1 MNIIKH
7 KRLIRDLILHS
18 NEDNIDIIMNIIDM
32 FEDIEECNHDI
43 MKISWYSNNTN
54 NVSIKISSNEYCYLI
69 KFYRNKFQ
77 ICTINNNSTEWNHVD
92 YNECKKFLRTL
103 IEQTNILID
112 SKYEVGV
119 VYG

>member
-18 NEDNIDIIMNIIDM
+18 NEDNIDIVMNIMDM
-32 FEDIEECNHDI
+32 FEDIEECNYETATI
-43 MKISWYSNNTN
+43 NWYSSSSN
-54 NVSIKISSNEYCYLI
+54 NVSIKISSDKYCYLV
-69 KFYRNKFQ
+69 KCYRNKYQ
-77 ICTINNNSTEWNHVD
+77 ICTINNKSTEWNHATYD
-92 YNECKKFLRTL
+92 ECKKFLRTL
-103 IEQTNILID
+103 VEQTNILLD